1 MKPSPQQALLLTLAA
16 ATLVGWGLLMLPF
29 AHGSG
34 YALREGAWLDHLFTA
49 TSAIST
55 TGLTT
60 LTVANDYSTL
70 GQVVILLLIQLGGLG
85 YVALAGLMVPFAD
98 GGFSE
103 YKAKTLGESAY
114 VPESV
119 SPRTFVSEAWR
130 FILVCEGV
138 GAGLLAWGFHESGK
152 GWGEAAWWGVFHAV
166 SAFCTA
172 GFGLDPGSM
181 VPYAGNALVTWP
193 TMVLAVGGAVG
204 FMFVAGLAA
213 RRRRDDGDFDPMSRG
228 VLTTF
233 VILLALFALRF
244 GLGSDVI
251 RESDAPV
258 SNALFL
264 AVTSLTGAGFSTV
277 GTGALS
283 FSILVALLLPMCI
296 GGAPTGTSGGM
307 KLHNVGVA
315 LRLIFARV
323 RGGEDA
329 TARFGGAEVTRDTA
343 TGSAATV
350 TLYVLLLVLGA
361 SAAFAIEGE
370 RFGFEELMFEV
381 VSAVG
386 TVGLSTGITS
396 DLSTG
401 AKGLLVGLM
410 YVGRVGVLAL
420 VSGVA
425 GRRGGG
431 R

>member
-1 MKPSPQQALLLTLAA
+1 MSKPSPQITILLTLAA
-16 ATLVGWGLLMLPF
+16 STLAGWGLLTLPF
-29 AHGSG
+29 THGSG
-34 YALREGAWLDHLFTA
+34 YAVAEGAWLDHLFTA

-60 LTVANDYSTL
+60 LTVASDYSVW

-85 YVALAGLMVPFAD
+85 YVALAGLAAP
-98 GGFSE
+98 FSE
-103 YKAKTLGESAY
+103 GDFSEHRAATLGESAY
-114 VPESV
+114 IPESV
-119 SPRTFVSEAWR
+119 SPRTFVAKAWR
-130 FILVCEGV
+130 FILICEGV

-152 GWGEAAWWGVFHAV
+152 AWGEAAWWGLFHSV

-172 GFGLDPGSM
+172 GFGLDPDSL
-181 VPYAGNALVTWP
+181 VPYADNPLVTWP

-204 FMFVAGLAA
+204 FMFVAGLTA
-213 RRRRDDGDFDPMSRG
+213 RRAREDHDYDPMSRG

-233 VILLALFALRF
+233 VVLLALFALRF

-251 RESDAPV
+251 QESGSPV
-258 SNALFL
+258 TNALFL
-264 AVTSLTGAGFSTV
+264 SVTSLSGAGFNTV
-277 GTGALS
+277 PTGALS

-307 KLHNVGVA
+307 KLSNVGVA
-315 LRLIFARV
+315 LKLIFARAY
-323 RGGEDA
+323 GGEDA
-329 TARFGGAEVTRDTA
+329 TAKFGGEEVERTTA
-343 TGSAATV
+343 TASAATV
-350 TLYVLLLVLGA
+350 TLYVLLLVLGT
-361 SAAFAIEGE
+361 SAAFAIEGS
-370 RFGFEELMFEV
+370 RFAFQELMFEV

-396 DLSTG
+396 ELSTG

-425 GRRGGG
+425 GVG